1 MKELK
6 ISPVPEKKSLRFVVH
21 WLMMMPILPFIF
33 LGIIYYVIDKKV
45 LNDLYQQILENRVY
59 FCIFVF
65 LWLFAAINLAREIFS
80 YLLVEEVCYVENKVF
95 YYQKFRIAFGMRKL
109 MKKLEIPLSEIL
121 EVKEGKKP
129 FFLYFF
135 LSPVSHRNSAEII
148 TRDGKKYKIM
158 NSVVFGNRSSL
169 NPTSSETNARTKE
182 IFSKVKEMIFKTKN
196 TLNF

>member
-33 LGIIYYVIDKKV
+33 LGIIYYVIDKKI
-45 LNDLYQQILENRVY
+45 LNDLYQQILENKGY

-65 LWLFAAINLAREIFS
+65 YWLFAAINLAREIFS